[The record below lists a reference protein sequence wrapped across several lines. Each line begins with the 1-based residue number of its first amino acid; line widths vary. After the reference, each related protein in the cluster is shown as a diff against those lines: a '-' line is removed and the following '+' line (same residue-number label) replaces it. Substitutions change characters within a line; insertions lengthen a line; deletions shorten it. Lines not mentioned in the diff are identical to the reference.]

1 MKNKLENQKRKGQD
15 LKKKKWKKQ
24 NLKKRYC
31 VIFGAGKEEN
41 NFYSKLG
48 EILKNLK

>member
-15 LKKKKWKKQ
+15 FFKKWKKQ
-24 NLKKRYC
+24 KLKKRYC
-31 VIFGAGKEEN
+31 AIFCAEKEEN

>member
-1 MKNKLENQKRKGQD
+1 MKNKLEKQ
-15 LKKKKWKKQ
+15 KKKDKIFLKNEKKQ
-24 NLKKRYC
+24 KLKKRYC

-41 NFYSKLG
+41 NFNSTLG